1 MFLVTLILG
10 IAAVIYSFCK
20 LDCYILFGMSIISLA
35 FAQKTGDK
43 NYSTI
48 SLLLGICCIGLGIY
62 MAFIFWL

>member
-10 IAAVIYSFCK
+10 IAAAIYSFCEF
-20 LDCYILFGMSIISLA
+20 DCYMLFGMSIISLA

-48 SLLLGICCIGLGIY
+48 SLLLGICCIGFGIY
-62 MAFIFWL
+62 MVFFWL